1 MMKLLVLL
9 AAGGT
14 IALSLDA
21 SKWTALAF
29 SSCPTNTVRFDKEAI
44 RIGVDASSSPL
55 VWIAERPET
64 WQKVVVRGQVE
75 GHLHLPHGGPWAEGS
90 DDAWLRVNVIEAGGR
105 RLNVAQ
111 RLVAPDW
118 MKWLDGRVGIAGKGV
133 SGMRSFLL
141 TPKVDHPGESRQRP
155 DAELIRETLQSS
167 PGLDGA
173 FSMEIVLDPPVE
185 AAGLWLQADGDDT
198 GASFEVRID
207 EISVERAER

>member
-1 MMKLLVLL
+1 MKGLLLL

-29 SSCPTNTVRFDKEAI
+29 SSCPANTIRHEGGQL

-64 WQKVVVRGQVE
+64 WRKVVVRGQVE
-75 GHLHLPHGGPWAEGS
+75 GHLDLPPGGPWAEGS

-105 RLNVAQ
+105 RLNATQ
-111 RLVAPDW
+111 RLVAPEW

-133 SGMRSFLL
+133 TGMRSFLL

-155 DAELIRETLQSS
+155 DAELIRETLHSS
-167 PGLDGA
+167 PGVDGS
-173 FSMEIVLDPPVE
+173 FTMEIVLDPPVE

-207 EISVERAER
+207 EIVIDSR